1 MIRSWYV
8 LADIQTDIQTDT
20 QTDKH
25 AYTLITIFR
34 HPYRRG
40 LIRYYNETE
49 MLSYSRVSS
58 WAAEAGG
65 E

>member
-25 AYTLITIFR
+25 ADTLITIFR

-49 MLSYSRVSS
+49 K
-58 WAAEAGG
+58 
-65 E
+65 